1 MPSPAVQALFISI
14 FHPGLVTEWQFHDG
28 HGYAFI
34 DQSTTWSNAVDTCDA
49 IGLDLVTPTS
59 FPELYFLV
67 EAAFN
72 GEDGVGALNSW
83 FWIGASNPYVDSSVG
98 PLRAARGWYWARWT
112 WDNGE
117 AWGFQD
123 FDGQMESGDW
133 GYDTFGAAIVMTD
146 IDTALST
153 RWDAYWRI
161 APASHSY
168 KVVCETR

>member
-1 MPSPAVQALFISI
+1 MRRFAILLLFIACPSTVAAQGVDWPYYGGDQGGMKYSPLNQI
-14 FHPGLVTEWQFHDG
+14 DRDNVTELE
-28 HGYAFI
+28 
-34 DQSTTWSNAVDTCDA
+34 V
-49 IGLDLVTPTS
+49 L
-59 FPELYFLV
+59 
-67 EAAFN
+67 
-72 GEDGVGALNSW
+72 
-83 FWIGASNPYVDSSVG
+83 
-98 PLRAARGWYWARWT
+98 WT